1 MSSVED
7 QLALRFN
14 KMRDAFKALDLDRSG
29 TLSRDELR
37 RALQMWNLSTKTE
50 ETIDLLMAACDKDG
64 SGDIDYK
71 EFIDVLARDSVAG
84 KAIAVAAVE
93 QAVPRRQRPGSPRS
107 QSRPR
112 TPIHPT
118 MLKPAAGAII
128 NEKNAILSTEAA
140 VNSRFKNMH
149 QAFQSIDMDHSGT
162 ISREEM
168 RDALQKW
175 NIPITG
181 VLDVLMTACDRDGN
195 GGIDYKECAA
205 QPPALSASPSPVPAT
220 SGFGRFVEVL
230 ARDKHA
236 GSETYDF
243 VS

>member
-1 MSSVED
+1 
-7 QLALRFN
+7 
-14 KMRDAFKALDLDRSG
+14 
-29 TLSRDELR
+29 
-37 RALQMWNLSTKTE
+37 
-50 ETIDLLMAACDKDG
+50 
-64 SGDIDYK
+64 
-71 EFIDVLARDSVAG
+71 
-84 KAIAVAAVE
+84 
-93 QAVPRRQRPGSPRS
+93 
-107 QSRPR
+107 
-112 TPIHPT
+112 